1 MLVLAAAA
9 CGYPRPADV
18 PDDARVV
25 AGRVHGLWD
34 GRDGVG
40 VGLRLVAGDVDASI
54 AVAANGGFEF
64 TEPVA
69 RGASYQVMVT
79 SSPPGHAC
87 AAAAGAG
94 GTVADA
100 ELPEVSV
107 GCVGPIEGIA
117 LSGPW
122 GWQFDPSEDSQ
133 RFDGSIAVQQVSLT
147 VHGSALTG
155 ARVADGEVTV
165 GQPTA
170 PIALQLGSTVLPVAV
185 TAGGLSKTYE
195 LAFQR
200 GGAVLDQ
207 VAYAKASN
215 TGQSDNFGSAIAVSG
230 DTLAVA
236 AVGEA
241 SRAVGVDGDQADN
254 TAGASGAVYVF
265 VRDAA
270 GWTQQAYLKASNTE
284 SDDDFGW
291 SVALSGDT
299 LAVSAIGEDSAA
311 TGSGGNQ
318 GDNTQAFAGA
328 VYVFVRAAGQWTQ
341 QAYLKASNTGAGD
354 GFGVSVAVS
363 GDTLA
368 VGAPS
373 EDSSATGINPGG
385 GAQASDGA
393 PEAGAVYVFVRGGS
407 TWVQQAYVKPS
418 ITGSGNAFGSS
429 VALSGDTLAAGAP
442 GEASRAGAVYV
453 FARTGATWTQ
463 QARLAASNAQ
473 AEDNLG
479 SAVALSGD
487 GLAAAAPGEASA
499 ATGVDGNQL
508 DNSAAEAGAVYVFAR
523 QGATWT
529 QQAYL
534 KSSNTR
540 AMMRFGRSLA
550 MSGDAIAVGAD
561 RETSLSSGV
570 GGDQGDDGANNAG
583 AAYVF
588 ARDTGAWQQR
598 AYVKAS
604 NTGAQDRFGC
614 AVALSDDTLAI
625 GALTEASMATGV
637 NGNGQNDNTTSSSG
651 AMYVFR

>member
-1 MLVLAAAA
+1 MIPRGSILVLAAAA

-270 GWTQQAYLKASNTE
+270 GWTQQAYLKASNT
-284 SDDDFGW
+284 
-291 SVALSGDT
+291 
-299 LAVSAIGEDSAA
+299 
-311 TGSGGNQ
+311 
-318 GDNTQAFAGA
+318 
-328 VYVFVRAAGQWTQ
+328 
-341 QAYLKASNTGAGD
+341 GAGD

-463 QARLAASNAQ
+463 QARLAASNAE